1 MNPLAIAVSTFSD
14 TNGPVVFRGQL
25 PKHLPVIANLGY
37 GGVDLFA
44 RWLEEEEIDALNEQ
58 FQANDLQV
66 AMFVAIF
73 LSQMGVNLSA
83 KDKGDRLKYVAA
95 YKEQIQI
102 GRRLGAITMPVGYL
116 RGARDEDD
124 PLNHYCRRLAESL
137 HDLCDYA
144 AQLNITLCLEPINR
158 YEINTFNNVEQSLAF
173 IDQYQLHD
181 LGLLLDTF
189 HMNIEDASIEQAIL
203 QAGGKVKHVHAPDS
217 NRYAAGS
224 GHLDYAAILQALN
237 SVNYSGYLSLE
248 AFPEPDPLS
257 CATSSVQFFKS
268 KQGEP
273 AMKAPEKV

>member
-25 PKHLPVIANLGY
+25 DEHLPVIANLGY
-37 GGVDLFA
+37 SGVDLFA
-44 RWLEEEEIDALNEQ
+44 RWLENEEIATINEQ
-58 FQANDLQV
+58 LQANDLQV

-83 KDKGDRLKYVAA
+83 QDKSDRLKYVAA
-95 YKEQIQI
+95 YKEQIEK
-102 GRRLGAITMPVGYL
+102 GSLLGAITMPVGYL
-116 RGARDEDD
+116 RGTRDEDD
-124 PLNHYCRRLAESL
+124 PFDHYCRRLAESL

-173 IDQYQLHD
+173 IDQYQLD
-181 LGLLLDTF
+181 ELGLLLDTF
-189 HMNIEDASIEQAIL
+189 HMNIEDASLEEAIIHTG
-203 QAGGKVKHVHAPDS
+203 AKIKHVHAPDS

-224 GHLDYAAILQALN
+224 GHLDYSAILQALKA
-237 SVNYSGYLSLE
+237 VKYEGYLSLE

-257 CATSSVQFFKS
+257 CATSSAQFLTS
-268 KQGEP
+268 KLSEP
-273 AMKAPEKV
+273 ALKAPEKV